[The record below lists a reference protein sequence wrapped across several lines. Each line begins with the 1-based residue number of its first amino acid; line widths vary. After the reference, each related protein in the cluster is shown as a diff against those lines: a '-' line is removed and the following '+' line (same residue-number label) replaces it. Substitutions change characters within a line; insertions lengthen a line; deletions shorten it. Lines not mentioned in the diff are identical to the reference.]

1 MTLTC
6 VEAGQHLYRVRHQQ
20 ISWKRRQFKANRR
33 SLWSRPARHRWGH
46 LLQLDQ
52 YKSPRDSSTM
62 SGPASSRCRVT
73 RPASSIGYSYRRR
86 CSCVI
91 VNLDLF
97 RQACNNVTVY
107 QQMLV
112 CFVENVFKLGYRADV
127 TKLERVGVLF
137 SCTSLFNTS
146 S

>member
-1 MTLTC
+1 MP
-6 VEAGQHLYRVRHQQ
+6 
-20 ISWKRRQFKANRR
+20 
-33 SLWSRPARHRWGH
+33 RPAN
-46 LLQLDQ
+46 
-52 YKSPRDSSTM
+52 
-62 SGPASSRCRVT
+62 
-73 RPASSIGYSYRRR
+73 SIGYSCRRR

-107 QQMLV
+107 QHKLV
-112 CFVENVFKLGYRADV
+112 CFVENVFKLGYHVGV

-137 SCTSLFNTS
+137 SCTSLVDTS